1 MREFLREATLGDILE
16 YLKESFIDSLY
27 WWAEGAEKLATF
39 NILSF
44 DIPQTLV
51 TIFFIYVGFAT
62 RGDIKERWEN
72 FNHEVDN
79 VAEALKTNEE
89 TQNMIEYFKRQDGLL
104 SDEYGYKKLSDEK
117 LLKVLKKRFGKK
129 KSKLNLYVEQFF
141 HITWWYWTAL
151 VIYFVTNYI
160 IPVI

>member
-16 YLKESFIDSLY
+16 YLKESFVDSLY

-39 NILSF
+39 DILSF

-62 RGDIKERWEN
+62 RGDIKDRWEN

-79 VAEALKTNEE
+79 VAEALKSKQE
-89 TQNMIEYFKRQDGLL
+89 TDDMIQYFKRSGALFY
-104 SDEYGYKKLSDEK
+104 DETYKDMSDEK
-117 LLKVLKKRFGKK
+117 LLKVLKKRFKRKK
-129 KSKLNLYVEQFF
+129 PKIYLYVNQFF
-141 HITWWYWTAL
+141 HITTYYWIAVL
-151 VIYFVTNYI
+151 IYIMTNYS
-160 IPVI
+160 

>member
-39 NILSF
+39 DILSF

-79 VAEALKTNEE
+79 VAEALKSKQE
-89 TQNMIEYFKRQDGLL
+89 TDDMIQYFKRSSALFY
-104 SDEYGYKKLSDEK
+104 DESYKDMSDEK
-117 LLKVLKKRFGKK
+117 LLKVLKKRFKRKK
-129 KSKLNLYVEQFF
+129 PKISLYVNQFF
-141 HITWWYWTAL
+141 GITSFYWVAGF
-151 VIYFVTNYI
+151 IYIMTNYST
-160 IPVI
+160 